1 MAHGCSLT
9 HSAESPF
16 RGAFSAEAARFIN
29 VDLDGVL
36 VDFYGATSKLLG
48 ASYKEV
54 PPAVAWGRLEQVPHL
69 FRGLPRL
76 ADALELWA
84 GLQGQGALRILTAM
98 PKPTGLLH
106 TVPGDKRAWVREHI
120 SGTVPVVVVAHGLAK
135 ALWARP
141 GDVLIDD
148 LERNLVAWR
157 AAGGVGI
164 LHRNARDTLA
174 ELRHLPLHADRC
186 AG

>member
-1 MAHGCSLT
+1 MAEELPMTPADAPSHGAPAT
-9 HSAESPF
+9 
-16 RGAFSAEAARFIN
+16 ARLIN

-48 ASYKEV
+48 ASYREV
-54 PPAVAWGRLEQVPHL
+54 PAALAWGKLERVPHL

-84 GLQGQGALRILTAM
+84 GLKGHGKLRILTAM

-120 SGTVPVVVVAHGLAK
+120 CRTVPVVVVPHGLAK
-135 ALWARP
+135 ARWAQP
-141 GDVLIDD
+141 GDILIDD
-148 LERNLVAWR
+148 LERNIIAWC

-174 ELRHLPLHADRC
+174 ELQSLANGWPKA
-186 AG
+186 

>member
-1 MAHGCSLT
+1 MAEPSSRVTPLEHPWS
-9 HSAESPF
+9 
-16 RGAFSAEAARFIN
+16 GAFSAARFIN

-48 ASYKEV
+48 ASYREV
-54 PPAVAWGRLEQVPHL
+54 PAALAWGKLERVPHL

-84 GLQGQGALRILTAM
+84 GLQGQGELRILTAM
-98 PKPTGLLH
+98 PKPTGVLH
-106 TVPGDKRAWVREHI
+106 TFPGDKRAWVREHI
-120 SGTVPVVVVAHGLAK
+120 CRTVPVVVVPHGLAK
-135 ALWARP
+135 ARWAKP

-148 LERNLVAWR
+148 LARNIDAWR

-174 ELRHLPLHADRC
+174 ELQSLANS
-186 AG
+186 